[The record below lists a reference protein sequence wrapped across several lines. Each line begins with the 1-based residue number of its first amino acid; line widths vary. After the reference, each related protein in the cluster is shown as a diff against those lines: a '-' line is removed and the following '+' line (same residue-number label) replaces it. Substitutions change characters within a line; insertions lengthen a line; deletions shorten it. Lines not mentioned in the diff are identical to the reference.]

1 MILPLFCLARTRRS
15 PALEY
20 FSSMTPPTRIVFQ
33 VTLAL
38 GVLLVYGAIAIEISQ
53 SNYSLVS
60 DYMDMTLIRGG
71 WWPKGIVSELW
82 DFSSASAWVYRP
94 FADALSWILAV
105 RLEQHVGA
113 WHVILIGIR
122 LISAALAYG
131 VARTAS
137 ESEVAACVAAAY
149 FAFFPAIP
157 E

>member
-1 MILPLFCLARTRRS
+1 
-15 PALEY
+15 
-20 FSSMTPPTRIVFQ
+20 
-33 VTLAL
+33 
-38 GVLLVYGAIAIEISQ
+38 
-53 SNYSLVS
+53 
-60 DYMDMTLIRGG
+60 MDMTLIRGG

-94 FADALSWILAV
+94 FADALSWVFAV

-113 WHVILIGIR
+113 WHVILIGTR

-157 E
+157 EINLTRVETYAILMLALAYYGFCRDAPAVRSRVARASSAA